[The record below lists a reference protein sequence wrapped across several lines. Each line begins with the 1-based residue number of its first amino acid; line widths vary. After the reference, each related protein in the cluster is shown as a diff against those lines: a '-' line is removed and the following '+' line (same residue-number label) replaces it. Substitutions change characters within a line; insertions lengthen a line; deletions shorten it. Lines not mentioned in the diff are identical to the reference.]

1 MKICLLMWKIMLIV
15 SWPANLPIHLPPSLT
30 FGQPFST
37 CPLPLCPWGRARYVT
52 PQATQIFAAS
62 STIPYKICG
71 LALHDYLSAS
81 WYFTAVIFYHFYRTN
96 IYLFIFQYCGL
107 HSGPT
112 PWATPSAL
120 FCEGI
125 FPEIGS
131 WWTMCLGWLQIVKL
145 LISASWVAKIAD
157 INIVCM

>member
-1 MKICLLMWKIMLIV
+1 VVRCGKLCWV
-15 SWPANLPIHLPPSLT
+15 SP
-30 FGQPFST
+30 GQPIWPFISHQVSHSVNHSPHASFPFVPEEEQNMWPHR
-37 CPLPLCPWGRARYVT
+37 PLRY
-52 PQATQIFAAS
+52 FAAS
-62 STIPYKICG
+62 PIIPYKIHG
-71 LALHDYLSAS
+71 LGLHDYLSAS